1 MKIKV
6 ICELVGKN
14 QHIALTVERG
24 NSSIGVRLI
33 PNELEAWIEL
43 KQYAV
48 QLANV
53 LDAKY
58 INTTDFS

>member
-6 ICELVGKN
+6 ICELVGN
-14 QHIALTVERG
+14 NRNIALTVQRG
-24 NSSIGVRLI
+24 GSSIGVRLI
-33 PNELEAWIEL
+33 PNELERWIEL
-43 KQYAV
+43 KQYAL

-53 LDAKY
+53 LGAEY